1 MPRIHHKSNPLIRIE
16 DLITIHYETFQPEHY
31 FGGETHPFWEIV
43 YVDKGTISACNDT
56 NVFEAKEGELLF
68 HAPDVFHFAKG
79 NGHSKSNVFILT
91 FTSSSPAIDNF
102 KDKCIAIPSK
112 ARQLISNIIFE
123 ANGFYNLGMR
133 GLVPLPDQNIGGDQL
148 IRIYLEELLILLY
161 RSMQMQTKVL
171 VPASELTARVVA
183 LLNSKIYDT
192 LTVEEVCKYTSF
204 SKTQLS
210 KIFKD
215 ETGKSVMEYYRDI
228 KLKTAKGLLKST
240 QYSITE
246 ISEIFCYDNPQY
258 FSKTFKKKYGITPT
272 EYKESVNVD

>member
-16 DLITIHYETFQPEHY
+16 DLITIHYETLQPDHY
-31 FGGETHPFWEIV
+31 FKGETHPFWEIV
-43 YVDKGTISACNDT
+43 YVDKGTVLAQNDT
-56 NVFEAKEGELLF
+56 EVFEAKEGELLF
-68 HAPDVFHFAKG
+68 HAPDVFHFVRG

-91 FTSSSPAIDNF
+91 FTSPSPAIDLF
-102 KDKCIAIPSK
+102 KDKRITIPPE
-112 ARQLISNIIFE
+112 ARQLISNIILE
-123 ANGFYNLGMR
+123 ANGFCNLGMR
-133 GLVPLPDQNIGGDQL
+133 GLVPLPDLNIGGDQL

-161 RSMQMQTKVL
+161 RSMQMQTKVII
-171 VPASELTARVVA
+171 PASELTAKVVS

-192 LTVEEVCKYTSF
+192 VTVEEICKYTNF

-228 KLKTAKGLLKST
+228 KLKTAKGLLKSS
-240 QYSITE
+240 QYSIPE

-258 FSKTFKKKYGITPT
+258 FARSFKRKYGKTPS
-272 EYKESVNVD
+272 EYKTYVNVD

>member
-1 MPRIHHKSNPLIRIE
+1 MSRIHQKSNPLIRIE

-31 FGGETHPFWEIV
+31 FEGETHPFWEIV
-43 YVDKGTISACNDT
+43 YVDKGTILACNDT
-56 NVFEAKEGELLF
+56 DVFEANEGELIF
-68 HAPDVFHFAKG
+68 HAPGVFHFARG
-79 NGHSKSNVFILT
+79 NGHSISNVFILT
-91 FTSSSPAIDNF
+91 FTSSSPAMDSF
-102 KDKCIAIPSK
+102 KNKSIAIPPK

-133 GLVPLPDQNIGGDQL
+133 GLVPLPVQNIGGDQL

-161 RSMQMQTKVL
+161 RSMQMQTRVII
-171 VPASELTARVVA
+171 PASELTAKVVS

-192 LTVEEVCKYTSF
+192 ITVEEICKYTSF

-240 QYSITE
+240 QYSISE
-246 ISEIFCYDNPQY
+246 ISEILCYDSPQY
-258 FSKTFKKKYGITPT
+258 FAKAFKKKYGKTPS
-272 EYKESVNVD
+272 EYKASVNVN

>member
-16 DLITIHYETFQPEHY
+16 DLITIHYETFKPDHY
-31 FGGETHPFWEIV
+31 FKGETHPFWEIV
-43 YVDKGTISACNDT
+43 YVDKGTVLVRNDT
-56 NVFEAKEGELLF
+56 EVFEAKEGELLF
-68 HAPDVFHFAKG
+68 HAPDVFHYVRG

-91 FTSSSPAIDNF
+91 FTSPSLAMNFFKGKRITIPA
-102 KDKCIAIPSK
+102 K
-112 ARQLISNIIFE
+112 ARQLISNIILE
-123 ANGFYNLGMR
+123 ANGFYNLGMP
-133 GLVPLPDQNIGGDQL
+133 GLVPSLEQNIGGDQL

-161 RSMQMQTKVL
+161 RSFQMQTNVT
-171 VPASELTARVVA
+171 VPSSELTARIIG

-192 LTVEEVCKYTSF
+192 LNIEDVCNYTNF

-240 QYSITE
+240 QYSISE
-246 ISEIFCYDNPQY
+246 ISEIVCYDTPQY
-258 FSKTFKKKYGITPT
+258 FARAFKKKYGKTPG
-272 EYKESVNVD
+272 EYRASVNVH